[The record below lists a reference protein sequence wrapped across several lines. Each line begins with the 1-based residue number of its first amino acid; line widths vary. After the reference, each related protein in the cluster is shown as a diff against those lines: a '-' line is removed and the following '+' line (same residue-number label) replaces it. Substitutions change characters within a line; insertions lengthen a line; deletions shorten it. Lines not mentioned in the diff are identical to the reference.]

1 MGISVRRV
9 KGKRWLI
16 GSMRAILTEASPG
29 HLMLTHRFED
39 K

>member
-16 GSMRAILTEASPG
+16 GSMG
-29 HLMLTHRFED
+29 HFDRSVTGAFD
-39 K
+39 AGPSI